1 MAKKKLTCSITLRKS
16 SADFPETFQAGELL
30 PDWAEARV
38 GGSAHLFE
46 TSDPEDFVVTDKI
59 PKPSEREEDDS
70 DSPEVEVITNH
81 DEDHRSDS
89 PELEVP
95 SRAASKVA
103 WTAFAQKAKELGADI
118 ELDGS
123 EDRDALIAK
132 VEEAGVIPPKE
143 S

>member
-1 MAKKKLTCSITLRKS
+1 MDKKKLIHSIVLRKS
-16 SADFPETFQAGELL
+16 PADFPESFQAGELL

-38 GGSAHLFE
+38 GNQAHLFE
-46 TSDPEDFVVTDKI
+46 AGDDPYETIVT
-59 PKPSEREEDDS
+59 PKPADKDEDDP
-70 DSPEVEVITNH
+70 DNFEVIPQTNH
-81 DEDHRSDS
+81 DEDHRDDT

-132 VEEAGVIPPKE
+132 VEAAGVIPPKE